1 MAQNAARKPRP
12 ANDPV
17 DPTDHAHN
25 PDQDDGVHPAAAP
38 LGTDEEAG
46 RIGKR
51 RPAEKTYVVNSTGEV
66 RAGPGDA
73 GQQNA
78 PRVLDD
84 PQDKPKRGR
93 GPLIALLIAGPA
105 LLLLIWALSG

>member
-12 ANDPV
+12 VNDPV

-25 PDQDDGVHPAAAP
+25 PDADEGTHPAAAP

-46 RIGKR
+46 RQGKR
-51 RPAEKTYVVNSTGEV
+51 LPPKKTYVVNSRGDV

-73 GQQNA
+73 GMQDA
-78 PRVLDD
+78 PRVMDD

-93 GPLIALLIAGPA
+93 GPVIAMFVGGLAALIVIWLLTA
-105 LLLLIWALSG
+105 